1 MLIAIH
7 VCLNGLKP
15 SDITVL
21 SIQWLIVWGKE
32 TADTLVK
39 QFAVVLVFIF
49 NPRFSVFWEL
59 HYLSSFDPPQFTETV
74 SEQRQPLILKGS
86 LANGSLSLSLG
97 QPLAVLASE
106 GKMGWEPRRGSRSSL
121 AWLQGGL
128 YEILSQTPNKD

>member
-39 QFAVVLVFIF
+39 QFAVVSVFIF
-49 NPRFSVFWEL
+49 NPRLSVFWEL
-59 HYLSSFDPPQFTETV
+59 HYLSWFDPPQFNETV
-74 SEQRQPLILKGS
+74 SEQRQPLLLEG
-86 LANGSLSLSLG
+86 LHLSKRL
-97 QPLAVLASE
+97 
-106 GKMGWEPRRGSRSSL
+106 SRSVL
-121 AWLQGGL
+121 GEAQGHPWLP
-128 YEILSQTPNKD
+128 EV